1 MDIKHIRDIRED
13 NDMTQAQIA
22 KILNIS
28 QRAYSYYETGQHNIP
43 LNILCQLADY
53 YKEPILKVQNNISSV
68 ADVSSLIKETFK
80 DILQELMETE
90 SDAAPG
96 YEKN

>member
-53 YKEPILKVQNNISSV
+53 YKCSTDYLLGRTNIKST
-68 ADVSSLIKETFK
+68 K
-80 DILQELMETE
+80 
-90 SDAAPG
+90 
-96 YEKN
+96 